1 MAGKVYPTPEFVAEI
16 SGNHNGNLERACSLI
31 EAASKSG
38 ATAVKLQTYRP
49 ETMTLDIDSFRVS
62 SDHSLWGDRSLYS
75 LYQEAMTPWEWH
87 SKLFTLAHEM
97 KIEIFSSPFD
107 RSAVD
112 FLEELNC
119 ARYKIAS
126 METSDVDLIYYAA
139 QTGKPLIISTGAT
152 TMDELTRAVSA
163 AEMGGCKS
171 LTLLLCTSSY
181 PANPKDAHIK
191 RLETLRKEFGLP
203 VGLSDHTLGIGT
215 SVAAIALGA
224 CMIEKHMTLK
234 REDGGPDAAFSL
246 EPDEFEELV
255 REGGVAF
262 ESIGEGGWFEQPSE
276 AESRKL
282 RRSLFIVKDVQRGEV
297 ATRENVKALRPNLGG
312 PIYNLDQIL
321 GMRFR
326 QKYTSGTAAEIDC
339 FE

>member
-1 MAGKVYPTPEFVAEI
+1 VPKIEFVAEI
-16 SGNHNGNLERACSLI
+16 SGNHLGSIERAFELI
-31 EAASKSG
+31 RYAARSG
-38 ATAVKLQTYRP
+38 ASAVKLQTYKP
-49 ETMTLDIDSFRVS
+49 ETMTLPLEHFRI
-62 SDHSLWGDRSLYS
+62 SDNHSLWGGQSLYD

-87 SKLFTLAHEM
+87 QALFECARDN
-97 KIEIFSSPFD
+97 KVQIFSSPFD
-107 RSAVD
+107 RTAVD
-112 FLEELNC
+112 FLEELEC
-119 ARYKIAS
+119 PRYKIAS
-126 METSDVDLIYYAA
+126 METSDVDLISYAA
-139 QTGKPLIISTGAT
+139 KTGKPLVISTGGT
-152 TMDELTRAVSA
+152 SMEELRRAVLA
-163 AEMGGCKS
+163 AKESGCQNI
-171 LTLLLCTSSY
+171 TLLLCTSSY

-255 REGGVAF
+255 REGGAAF